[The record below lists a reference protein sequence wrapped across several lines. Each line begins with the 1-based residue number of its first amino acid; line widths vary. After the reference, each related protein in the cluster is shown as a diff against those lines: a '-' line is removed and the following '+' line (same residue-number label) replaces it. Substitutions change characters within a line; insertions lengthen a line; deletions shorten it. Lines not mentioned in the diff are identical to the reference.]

1 MAKNEAI
8 HGDRV
13 PSYIAGAAFA
23 NNYRAVKLATAR
35 NTVELAT
42 AVSDGVIW
50 IIQNTAAQGDHV
62 AVKTGGKSL
71 AYVGTGN
78 WTKGAKLTAST
89 GGALI
94 ATTTNTDLVCAIA
107 QEAAT
112 AGELG
117 EVELLRVPQDYASLV

>member
-23 NNYRAVKLATAR
+23 NPYRVVKLATAR

-42 AVSDGVIW
+42 LVTDVVVG
-50 IIQNTAAQGDHV
+50 IIQDTAESGDHI
-62 AVKTGGKSL
+62 AVKTGGRSL
-71 AYVGTGN
+71 AFVGTGN
-78 WTKGAKLTAST
+78 WAKWAKLTAAANGS
-89 GGALI
+89 LI
-94 ATTTNTDLVCAIA
+94 ATTTAWDLVCAIA

-117 EVELLRVPQDYASLV
+117 EVQLLEVPQDYASLV

>member
-1 MAKNEAI
+1 MANNEAL

-42 AVSDGVIW
+42 AVTDVVIG
-50 IIQNTAAQGDHV
+50 IIQDTAVQGDHV

-71 AYVGTGN
+71 AFVGAGN
-78 WTKGAKLTAST
+78 WAKGAKLTVAA

-94 ATTTNTDLVCAIA
+94 ATTTATDLVCAIA

-117 EVELLRVPQDYASLV
+117 EVELLRVPVDYGSLV